1 MDAVRINTYKLTVS
15 NTIEFEDNSPM
26 KSLFI
31 IVLSSFLA
39 LQPVQAQENNSPV
52 IEAMEAYLDFVEFG
66 GGIVLPK
73 QIAGGEWKAFHIID
87 TRLAEDCAAGHL
99 DGAKHIEWRNVLAR
113 RNEIPRDKLVLL
125 YCNTGAQSAQAYF
138 ALRVAGW
145 DNARLLQGGLD
156 AWKREA
162 DSSTIVK

>member
-1 MDAVRINTYKLTVS
+1 
-15 NTIEFEDNSPM
+15 M
-26 KSLFI
+26 KSIAI
-31 IVLSSFLA
+31 IACLLLTA
-39 LQPVQAQENNSPV
+39 LPVQAQESSSPA

-73 QIAGGEWKAFHIID
+73 QIAGGDWKAYHIID
-87 TRLAEDCAAGHL
+87 TRLPEDYAAGHL

-125 YCNTGAQSAQAYF
+125 YCNTGVQSAQAYF

-145 DNARLLQGGLD
+145 DNARLLQGGLEAWRRESGD
-156 AWKREA
+156 AN
-162 DSSTIVK
+162 IVK